1 MDIIIKYVLAV
12 ALILGGILT
21 VYWGRRRQNPFYFN
35 WSLFLISYGIFI
47 IIDALEYTYQT
58 PSLYRLL
65 QIFQSLSLIIL
76 FGACLEQSMILNSRA
91 SRIVTASLGVFV
103 LYFVLIPLEANLLE
117 FKTLTISIYNV
128 IYTDIYSFIYGFCIL
143 VSAFLFIGV
152 YVRYMKLAKIS
163 KKRRLKFKR
172 DVTLFII
179 LMLIGFAF
187 IVTIRRRLVE
197 NNLEYFEIVD
207 VIYTFLVV
215 SVVSIYQSQSMSH
228 GIDAILIVDRE
239 GNPLLGYSPIRSTR
253 ISFEEKIIAASGY
266 LSGLFHFIHDYI
278 ATTSDEKFKELKTTT
293 STLSFY
299 ASDKIFMI
307 IQTKISS
314 KLLEKTADIV
324 LKQIDE
330 YLVDFKANQ
339 LPSDEQIDYLL
350 DLLEK
355 NFYLIS

>member
-1 MDIIIKYVLAV
+1 MEIVIKYVLAV

-21 VYWGRRRQNPFYFN
+21 LYWGRRRQNPFYLN

-47 IIDALEYTYQT
+47 IIDALEYTYET
-58 PSLYRLL
+58 AALYRLL
-65 QIFQSLSLIIL
+65 QIFQSISLIIL
-76 FGACLEQSMILNSRA
+76 FGACLEQSMILPSRA

-117 FKTLTISIYNV
+117 FKNLTISIYNV

-163 KKRRLKFKR
+163 KKRRLKLKR

-228 GIDAILIVDRE
+228 GIETILLVDRE
-239 GNPLLGYSPIRSTR
+239 GNPLLGYSPLRSMR
-253 ISFEEKIIAASGY
+253 ISFEEKIVAASGY
-266 LSGLFHFIHDYI
+266 LSGLFHFIHDYV
-278 ATTSDEKFKELKTTT
+278 ATTSDEQFKELKTTT

-314 KLLEKTADIV
+314 KLLEKTAKTI
-324 LKQIDE
+324 LAQIDD
-330 YLVDFKANQ
+330 YLKDFEANQ
-339 LPSDEQIDYLL
+339 LPSEEQVEYLL
-350 DLLEK
+350 DMLQK